1 MESIIITASIMGGGL
16 IIGFS
21 GLVGFAKYLTNKL
34 NIENEEKMN
43 NACNKMADRIEANM
57 KKLSVDSMEKIE

>member
-1 MESIIITASIMGGGL
+1 MESIIIIASIVGSGL

-21 GLVGFAKYLTNKL
+21 GLVGFARYLTNKI

-43 NACNKMADRIEANM
+43 KACHKMADRIEADM
-57 KKLSVDSMEKIE
+57 KKTGVDLP